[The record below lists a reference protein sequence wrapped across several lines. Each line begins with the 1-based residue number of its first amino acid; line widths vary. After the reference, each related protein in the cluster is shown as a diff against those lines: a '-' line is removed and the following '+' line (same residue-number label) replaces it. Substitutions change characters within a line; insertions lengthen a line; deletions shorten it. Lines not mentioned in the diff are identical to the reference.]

1 MSKRLLVLVLV
12 VALLAAVLPM
22 TSSATEVTTQP
33 AGLVSSLSECTE
45 DLTGE
50 TITFYHFGDLS
61 GPYAPI
67 TTPIVAGLEDAIVY
81 MNDNGGLCG
90 ATVAQ
95 EYRDTG
101 GAQEQ
106 SQAFWDEFSAKEDA
120 HVVYLYASADGEL
133 LLEQAKEQ
141 GIVLINAAAS
151 ELALYGETGEPG
163 WQFSAV
169 PLYVDQM
176 GAFCQYVA
184 ENWAAMEM
192 EGDPVIGHLSWEG
205 AFGRSTDTEATRAY
219 CESLGVGYAGAEYF
233 LPGTPD
239 ISTQL
244 QTLVDGGANI
254 IYTTTLAS
262 GAAQVASTVA
272 TLELPV
278 MVGGVN
284 WILDSSTIFLGG
296 AATAGM
302 AGNMPILWWD
312 EVENPAVQQV
322 TAIWAEKRLAAD
334 AETAPRL
341 RNLGYIGAFGTLD
354 IWAEGMI
361 RAINEVGYENLTGE
375 AVYNAMQTMEGYDA
389 FGGVIRVDYT
399 NGNRSGKFSRIG
411 AIQFAEVDG
420 NMVPQILPATDW
432 MPVPSLWTGGADV
445 PAN

>member
-1 MSKRLLVLVLV
+1 MSKRIFALLIV
-12 VALLAAVLPM
+12 VALIVAAMP
-22 TSSATEVTTQP
+22 
-33 AGLVSSLSECTE
+33 LVSSANEEPAQPVAFSSTLSECNE

-50 TITFYHFGDLS
+50 TLTFYHFGDLS

-67 TTPIVAGLEDAIVY
+67 TAPIIAGLEDAIKY

-120 HVVYLYASADGEL
+120 YVIYLYASADGEL

-151 ELALYGETGEPG
+151 ELALYGEAGEPG

-176 GAFCQYVA
+176 GALCQYVA
-184 ENWAAMEM
+184 ENWDSMGM
-192 EGDPVIGHLSWEG
+192 EGDPTIGHLSWEG
-205 AFGRSTDTEATRAY
+205 AFGRSTDTEQTRAY

-278 MVGGVN
+278 MVTGVN
-284 WILDSSTIFLGG
+284 WTLDSATIFLGG
-296 AATAGM
+296 AATNGM
-302 AGNMPILWWD
+302 TGNMPILWWD
-312 EVENPAVQQV
+312 EAENPAVQQV
-322 TAIWAEKRLAAD
+322 TQIWQENRLAAD
-334 AETAPRL
+334 PESAVRL
-341 RNLGYIGAFGTLD
+341 RNVGYMGAFGTLD

-361 RAINEVGYENLTGE
+361 RAINEGGYENLSGE
-375 AVYNAMQTMEGYDA
+375 AVYNAMQTMEGYEA

-411 AIQFAEVDG
+411 SIQFVEVDG
-420 NMVPQILPATDW
+420 NMTPTILPATDW
-432 MPVPSLWTGGADV
+432 APVPSLWTKGADV
-445 PAN
+445 PAE